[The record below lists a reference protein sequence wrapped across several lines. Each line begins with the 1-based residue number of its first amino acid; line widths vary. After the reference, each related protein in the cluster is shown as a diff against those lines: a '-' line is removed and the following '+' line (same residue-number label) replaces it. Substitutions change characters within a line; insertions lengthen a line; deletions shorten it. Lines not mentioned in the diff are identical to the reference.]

1 MPRNNGG
8 VASITLLVVVLTLD
22 VGLINKRLAD
32 IGILLALKNKNR
44 FPQHTNKNAMH
55 WQNTIKTRKKLHSQ
69 DEGLHRPSLADAA
82 ALKLQLFFQQHF
94 FQQH

>member
-32 IGILLALKNKNR
+32 IGILLAHKNKNR

-55 WQNTIKTRKKLHSQ
+55 
-69 DEGLHRPSLADAA
+69 
-82 ALKLQLFFQQHF
+82 
-94 FQQH
+94 